1 MVIASCE
8 TKTFSIHPDIPR
20 EPRRGKRG
28 RVQHQ
33 TPGGTPASRLF
44 QGIFDEFIRF
54 LSDLSFVLLLS
65 WLVVEPNPLKNM
77 SSSVGMM
84 TFHKYGKNKNHVPNH
99 QPVSVAIASRYF
111 LNCHYQYVQYVCILT
126 SNTCIDS
133 HYYCGCH
140 HSYGLLLFTIIIYYN
155 YWYYYHYYYVC
166 VSSS

>member
-1 MVIASCE
+1 MVTASCE

-20 EPRRGKRG
+20 EPRRR
-28 RVQHQ
+28 QQ
-33 TPGGTPASRLF
+33 TPGGTPASRLV
-44 QGIFDEFIRF
+44 QGILDEFIRF
-54 LSDLSFVLLLS
+54 LSELSFVLLLS

-84 TFHKYGKNKNHVPNH
+84 TLHKYGKNHVPNH

-133 HYYCGCH
+133 Q
-140 HSYGLLLFTIIIYYN
+140 FTVVVII
-155 YWYYYHYYYVC
+155 HMV
-166 VSSS
+166 